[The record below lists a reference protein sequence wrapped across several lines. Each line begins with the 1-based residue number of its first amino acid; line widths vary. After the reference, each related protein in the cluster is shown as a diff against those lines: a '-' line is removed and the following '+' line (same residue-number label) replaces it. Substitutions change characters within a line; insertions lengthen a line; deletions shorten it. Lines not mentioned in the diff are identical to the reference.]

1 MLLLYACQALPGMW
15 RDWRQDGE
23 PFRPMFRA
31 QPLSKA
37 IATQKLTDCLL
48 KRRAVHD
55 IGPVWDDEVLA
66 DPEVQAAI
74 RDNGTVRREYIVTNQ
89 DRSAL
94 GRIGGA
100 VARVHGVFSISYTVL
115 QALDR
120 CRRCPNAPLPVIP
133 WRTPS
138 FRERHAAAAPVCT

>member
-1 MLLLYACQALPGMW
+1 M
-15 RDWRQDGE
+15 
-23 PFRPMFRA
+23 
-31 QPLSKA
+31 
-37 IATQKLTDCLL
+37 
-48 KRRAVHD
+48 HD

-100 VARVHGVFSISYTVL
+100 VARVHGVFSKL
-115 QALDR
+115 HRQAPTEQTLS
-120 CRRCPNAPLPVIP
+120 NALAGVY
-133 WRTPS
+133 PS
-138 FRERHAAAAPVCT
+138 FPTPRSRALVHLTRTCHGLPGALLQRA

>member
-1 MLLLYACQALPGMW
+1 MHAV
-15 RDWRQDGE
+15 
-23 PFRPMFRA
+23 
-31 QPLSKA
+31 
-37 IATQKLTDCLL
+37 
-48 KRRAVHD
+48 RRAVHD

-100 VARVHGVFSISYTVL
+100 VARVHGVLSQLYNQAPIVQTLSDALSDVWLASAKLSDTQQLRPCAPDVGICTRQLAHSCRGHNTSSRCVMTLTAL
-115 QALDR
+115 QSM
-120 CRRCPNAPLPVIP
+120 RR
-133 WRTPS
+133 
-138 FRERHAAAAPVCT
+138 

>member
-1 MLLLYACQALPGMW
+1 MCAVRLCSRYICNNQLTGSACRLQRFGANRHVDLESPVH
-15 RDWRQDGE
+15 
-23 PFRPMFRA
+23 A
-31 QPLSKA
+31 V
-37 IATQKLTDCLL
+37 
-48 KRRAVHD
+48 RRAVHD

-100 VARVHGVFSISYTVL
+100 VARVHG
-115 QALDR
+115 AL
-120 CRRCPNAPLPVIP
+120 C
-133 WRTPS
+133 
-138 FRERHAAAAPVCT
+138 